1 MKVLASKPTMLLGE
15 GVIRVEVEGVLDQA
29 IHVVHLHGVGA
40 EQASERQAAGRGPFR
55 EPQGLL
61 GMSLRRRWQGSPTAG
76 AIATGTL
83 RWWWRWRWRR
93 RQNR

>member
-29 IHVVHLHGVGA
+29 TLVVRLHGVGA
-40 EQASERQAAGRGPFR
+40 ERALESHLAAGCGPFR

-61 GMSLRRRWQGSPTAG
+61 SMSLRAAVREPDGWGHRHRSPAVVVAAAG
-76 AIATGTL
+76 PTTL
-83 RWWWRWRWRR
+83 
-93 RQNR
+93 